1 MADVLASLLE
11 NARSLASLLAIGL
24 AALGLGRPLWQWIH
38 RGPGPHSFSADDVAS
53 APLLTLVWSVPLG
66 MLAATL
72 VLFPLAMLGWMAP
85 LVVSALTVL
94 AAILGVAEVV
104 QLASL
109 WRARRVVE
117 RSREMPLGIAQAG
130 PPRGLLLVLG
140 MAALIVLCTS
150 LVAALAPP
158 TDGLEFGGP
167 LWSARRLVQSHS
179 LGVNSSGSPLVA
191 VGFAWA
197 LILDGPVAA
206 GLLSWAG
213 GIWLLLATAV
223 LAQEVLGSRWSIV
236 APLVML
242 VVPAVG
248 VSMSVPLAAT
258 AVALWLS
265 LACQAA
271 QARLAHDSGRSWLT
285 LLGVAAGATI
295 GADAR
300 AWPGVLVVGGAFL
313 ASSIRARGLADGSRE
328 LQRVLTV
335 ALAIAGAAY
344 LMGNNP
350 WREEG
355 AGHWLAATVAAQ
367 QPTTK
372 LGALVEQLGPTLWML
387 LPTLWLARRLRGLNA
402 LTVIAGGLLIA
413 AISTL
418 QMQLLLAASGPLA
431 IAVAWSYAEIGR
443 WPRLPRR
450 AALVVVGL
458 GLLSTAALAIGDVSG
473 KLPVAIGLETR
484 QEYLLRELPGYRAAL
499 VINEVFGNDALV
511 WSAEQ
516 AGLYLDGA
524 VVTDTDLV
532 RGGSH
537 ARNVREADG
546 AQSRERELIA
556 RLRRREIT
564 HLLVSS
570 PAAAIEALPAR
581 ALRSSR
587 RRAAWLACGPHAGV
601 PPLEALMESP
611 PLAGA
616 PAEGRQPPREETQDG
631 IYCVSDYV
639 AGGAQGSPRRYRLLL
654 VR

>member
-1 MADVLASLLE
+1 MLACFLE

-38 RGPGPHSFSADDVAS
+38 RGPGPHSFNADDVAS

-85 LVVSALTVL
+85 LVVSSLTVL
-94 AAILGVAEVV
+94 ASILGVAEVV
-104 QLASL
+104 QLTSL
-109 WRARRVVE
+109 WRARRVAE
-117 RSREMPLGIAQAG
+117 RSREMPLGIAQAE

-140 MAALIVLCTS
+140 LAALIVLCTS

-167 LWSARRLVQSHS
+167 LWSARWLVQSHS
-179 LGVNSSGSPLVA
+179 LGVNSGGSPFVA

-206 GLLSWAG
+206 SLLSWAG

-236 APLVML
+236 AALMML

-248 VSMSVPLAAT
+248 IAMSVPLAAT

-265 LACQAA
+265 LACHAA

-285 LLGVAAGATI
+285 LLGVAAGAAI
-295 GADAR
+295 GADVR

-313 ASSIRARGLADGSRE
+313 ASSIRARGLIDGSRE
-328 LQRVLTV
+328 LQRALTV
-335 ALAIAGAAY
+335 ALVIGGAAY
-344 LMGNNP
+344 LMGYNP
-350 WREEG
+350 WRDGG
-355 AGHWLAATVAAQ
+355 AGHSLAATVAAQ

-372 LGALVEQLGPTLWML
+372 LEALVEQLGPTLWML
-387 LPTLWLARRLRGLNA
+387 LPTLWLARRLRGLSP
-402 LTVIAGGLLIA
+402 LTVVAGGLLIA

-431 IAVAWSYAEIGR
+431 IAIVWSCAEIGR
-443 WPRLPRR
+443 WPKLPRR
-450 AALVVVGL
+450 AAQVVVAL
-458 GLLSTAALAIGDVSG
+458 GLLSTAALAIEDVSG

-484 QEYLLRELPGYRAAL
+484 QVYLLRELPGYRAAL

-516 AGLYLDGA
+516 AGLYVDGA
-524 VVTDTDLV
+524 VVTDADFVKGRTH
-532 RGGSH
+532 G
-537 ARNVREADG
+537 ANTREADG
-546 AQSRERELIA
+546 ARSSERELIA

-570 PAAAIEALPAR
+570 PAAAIEALPTR

-601 PPLEALMESP
+601 PPLEALMELP

-616 PAEGRQPPREETQDG
+616 SRPAEVRQSSRDETQDG

-639 AGGAQGSPRRYRLLL
+639 AGGPEGRPRRYRLLL